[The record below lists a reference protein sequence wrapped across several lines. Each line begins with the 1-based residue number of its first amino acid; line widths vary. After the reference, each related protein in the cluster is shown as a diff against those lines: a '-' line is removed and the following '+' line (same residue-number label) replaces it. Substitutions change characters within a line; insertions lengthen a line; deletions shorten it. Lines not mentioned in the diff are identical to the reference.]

1 MFGFLNVNKPSG
13 MSSHKV
19 ISILRKIT
27 GIKQIGHA
35 GTLDPLASG
44 VLPVAIGKASKLI
57 DYMPED
63 KAYIASMY
71 LGKVSDTY
79 DTEGTIEETGYRK
92 ILLEEIENALNS
104 YRGKVVQIPPAFSA
118 VHYNG
123 KRLYELARNG
133 EIPADIP
140 TREIEV
146 YKNEIVSFD
155 YENQIL
161 KIEVECSKGTYIR
174 SIVHDLGQMLGCGAV
189 MFELVRTK
197 SSGFNLK
204 NSIELSDNL
213 ENHIIISN
221 LVNPLNILDMQKY
234 EINENEF
241 NKLLNGNKFK
251 SRNNFALSDILLTQN
266 GKILAIAKVESE
278 FIQPRK
284 VLL

>member
-19 ISILRKIT
+19 ISVLRKIT

-71 LGKVSDTY
+71 LGKISDTY
-79 DTEGTIEETGYRK
+79 DTEGNIEETGYRK
-92 ILLEEIENALNS
+92 ISLDEIENALTS
-104 YRGKVVQIPPAFSA
+104 FRGKVVQIPPAFSA

-133 EIPADIP
+133 QIPDDIP

-146 YKNEIVSFD
+146 YKNEIFSFD

-174 SIVHDLGQMLGCGAV
+174 SIVHDLGQVLGCGAV
-189 MFELVRTK
+189 MFELIRTK
-197 SSGFNLK
+197 SSGF
-204 NSIELSDNL
+204 SIDNAIDINI
-213 ENHIIISN
+213 ETTKEEVSMNI
-221 LVNPLNILDMQKY
+221 VNPLLILSMKRY
-234 EINENEF
+234 EIDDEAF
-241 NKLLNGNKFK
+241 NKLLNGNRFK
-251 SRNNFALSDILLTQN
+251 SREVLSGDILLTKN
-266 GKILAIAKVESE
+266 DKILAVATALDEYV
-278 FIQPRK
+278 QPRK
-284 VLL
+284 VFL

>member
-221 LVNPLNILDMQKY
+221 LVNPLNILDMQ
-234 EINENEF
+234 I
-241 NKLLNGNKFK
+241 LLNY
-251 SRNNFALSDILLTQN
+251 L
-266 GKILAIAKVESE
+266 
-278 FIQPRK
+278 
-284 VLL
+284 